1 MYPDG
6 NKYQNDITVNVRSK
20 RQNGKKFKK
29 NFLRVLGKEIIARKK
44 TTFAT
49 RHNKISTSIWKHRES
64 GNACN
69 H

>member
-1 MYPDG
+1 MYTDG

-44 TTFAT
+44 
-49 RHNKISTSIWKHRES
+49 NDICYPSQ
-64 GNACN
+64 
-69 H
+69 